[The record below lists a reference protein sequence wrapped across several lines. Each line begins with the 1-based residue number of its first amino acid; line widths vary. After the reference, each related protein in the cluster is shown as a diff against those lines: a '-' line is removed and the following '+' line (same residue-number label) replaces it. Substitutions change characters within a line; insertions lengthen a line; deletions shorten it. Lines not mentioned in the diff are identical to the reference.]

1 MILLLIGVAIT
12 LWASYNIK
20 ATFKKYSQLR
30 YSKNATA
37 EVVANWILKQNGI
50 TNVRIEHIP
59 GSLTDHYDPTQKVL
73 RLSDSVYGSVSM
85 AAIGVAAHECGHAIQ
100 DNIAYQPLVTRRKLV
115 PIANIGSTISYPV
128 ILLGIIF
135 GATGLLNI
143 GIILFSAVVVFQLV
157 TLPVEFDASKRACAI
172 LEGSNRFFS
181 GFIFPKYSLANADE
195 YNSEFL
201 KVLSQ
206 SSKQFYMMPILESE
220 DIVDYATRPSVLIQ
234 LKQKID
240 DMKDHVLNVRVGGN
254 DFSNAFGVRRH
265 IDETIYDILPVS
277 QLLCDILTV
286 FSRDYVVS
294 GPVWEYYSSNND
306 EWAIGLKREL
316 KYDVLNG
323 FVGKTV
329 IHPNQIPVVVDSLKV
344 KKQDYDDA
352 MEILSW
358 RDDSALLVGGSAQ
371 KERMNEV
378 NTHLRWAKRV
388 ASLAAV
394 YGVQND

>member
-1 MILLLIGVAIT
+1 MKNERYYYGILSKEEKAAYRMI
-12 LWASYNIK
+12 Y
-20 ATFKKYSQLR
+20 
-30 YSKNATA
+30 
-37 EVVANWILKQNGI
+37 NGI
-50 TNVRIEHIP
+50 KMRALNIVVP
-59 GSLTDHYDPTQKVL
+59 
-73 RLSDSVYGSVSM
+73 VYLPPKQ
-85 AAIGVAAHECGHAIQ
+85 IQ
-100 DNIAYQPLVTRRKLV
+100 DVY
-115 PIANIGSTISYPV
+115 
-128 ILLGIIF
+128 
-135 GATGLLNI
+135 
-143 GIILFSAVVVFQLV
+143 
-157 TLPVEFDASKRACAI
+157 
-172 LEGSNRFFS
+172 
-181 GFIFPKYSLANADE
+181 
-195 YNSEFL
+195 L
-201 KVLSQ
+201 KVLYDNPI
-206 SSKQFYMMPILESE
+206 FYYINQTVIRMTGEAGYYILLPEYLYTNNE
-220 DIVDYATRPSVLIQ
+220 IEKINQDIQNVLRRIDVKARTMLSNEFRLEKYLHDSVVKSVAYDYDSLQKNDCYNAHSIVGAFLDKKAVCEGIAKAFKLLCNEYSMKCIVVLGKADPEGKFDGDTYHAWN
-234 LKQKID
+234 LVK
-240 DMKDHVLNVRVGGN
+240 VGNG
-254 DFSNAFGVRRH
+254 SYH

>member
-1 MILLLIGVAIT
+1 MNNIDVRYSVGALLYSPALNDKIASSILNGQFGKTYSVALCLEDTIADSAVGQA
-12 LWASYNIK
+12 LEQLGN
-20 ATFKKYSQLR
+20 TFKTLHLAF
-30 YSKNATA
+30 AT
-37 EVVANWILKQNGI
+37 
-50 TNVRIEHIP
+50 H
-59 GSLTDHYDPTQKVL
+59 D
-73 RLSDSVYGSVSM
+73 
-85 AAIGVAAHECGHAIQ
+85 
-100 DNIAYQPLVTRRKLV
+100 
-115 PIANIGSTISYPV
+115 
-128 ILLGIIF
+128 
-135 GATGLLNI
+135 
-143 GIILFSAVVVFQLV
+143 V
-157 TLPVEFDASKRACAI
+157 TLPKIFVRVRNPEQISVVYQKISCFDE
-172 LEGSNRFFS
+172 LFS

-388 ASLAAV
+388 ACN
-394 YGVQND
+394 GVQREHNKKLNNGLPILHKVPPKRDYGRYFCIMAEKGGTSHGGLTEKLSLFFHAKKQEVNAYGR

>member
-1 MILLLIGVAIT
+1 MQSIETHSEIRLFCDLDHTLI
-12 LWASYNIK
+12 
-20 ATFKKYSQLR
+20 YSHR
-30 YSKNATA
+30 
-37 EVVANWILKQNGI
+37 
-50 TNVRIEHIP
+50 
-59 GSLTDHYDPTQKVL
+59 
-73 RLSDSVYGSVSM
+73 
-85 AAIGVAAHECGHAIQ
+85 
-100 DNIAYQPLVTRRKLV
+100 V
-115 PIANIGSTISYPV
+115 PI
-128 ILLGIIF
+128 
-135 GATGLLNI
+135 GLNKIAVEYLN
-143 GIILFSAVVVFQLV
+143 GK
-157 TLPVEFDASKRACAI
+157 E
-172 LEGSNRFFS
+172 
-181 GFIFPKYSLANADE
+181 
-195 YNSEFL
+195 
-201 KVLSQ
+201 Q
-206 SSKQFYMMPILESE
+206 SFMTQ
-220 DIVDYATRPSVLIQ
+220 
-234 LKQKID
+234 
-240 DMKDHVLNVRVGGN
+240 G
-254 DFSNAFGVRRH
+254 
-265 IDETIYDILPVS
+265 TIYDILPVS

>member
-1 MILLLIGVAIT
+1 M
-12 LWASYNIK
+12 
-20 ATFKKYSQLR
+20 
-30 YSKNATA
+30 
-37 EVVANWILKQNGI
+37 
-50 TNVRIEHIP
+50 
-59 GSLTDHYDPTQKVL
+59 
-73 RLSDSVYGSVSM
+73 
-85 AAIGVAAHECGHAIQ
+85 
-100 DNIAYQPLVTRRKLV
+100 
-115 PIANIGSTISYPV
+115 
-128 ILLGIIF
+128 
-135 GATGLLNI
+135 
-143 GIILFSAVVVFQLV
+143 
-157 TLPVEFDASKRACAI
+157 
-172 LEGSNRFFS
+172 
-181 GFIFPKYSLANADE
+181 
-195 YNSEFL
+195 
-201 KVLSQ
+201 
-206 SSKQFYMMPILESE
+206 
-220 DIVDYATRPSVLIQ
+220 LIQ
-234 LKQKID
+234 LKHKID

>member
-1 MILLLIGVAIT
+1 MK
-12 LWASYNIK
+12 NID
-20 ATFKKYSQLR
+20 LR
-30 YSKNATA
+30 YSVGALLYSPALNKKIASSILNGRLGTNYSVALCLEDTIA
-37 EVVANWILKQNGI
+37 ESAVEQALEQIGNTFKDLHLAAAAH
-50 TNVRIEHIP
+50 NV
-59 GSLTDHYDPTQKVL
+59 SLPKIFVRVRNPEQIC
-73 RLSDSVYGSVSM
+73 SVY
-85 AAIGVAAHECGHAIQ
+85 Q
-100 DNIAYQPLVTRRKLV
+100 
-115 PIANIGSTISYPV
+115 
-128 ILLGIIF
+128 LLSG
-135 GATGLLNI
+135 
-143 GIILFSAVVVFQLV
+143 
-157 TLPVEFDASKRACAI
+157 FDDV
-172 LEGSNRFFS
+172 FS
-181 GFIFPKYSLANADE
+181 GFIFPKYSLANADD
-195 YNSEFL
+195 YNREFIKAL
-201 KVLSQ
+201 NKA
-206 SSKQFYMMPILESE
+206 SKRFYMMPILESE
-220 DIVDYATRPSVLIQ
+220 DIVDYATRSSVLIQ

-240 DMKDHVLNVRVGGN
+240 DMREHVLNVRVGGN
-254 DFSNAFGVRRH
+254 DFSNTFGVRRH

-306 EWAIGLKREL
+306 EWAVGLKREL

-344 KKQDYDDA
+344 NKRDYDDA

-358 RDDSALLVGGSAQ
+358 CDDSVLLVGGNAQ

-394 YGVQND
+394 YGVQSD